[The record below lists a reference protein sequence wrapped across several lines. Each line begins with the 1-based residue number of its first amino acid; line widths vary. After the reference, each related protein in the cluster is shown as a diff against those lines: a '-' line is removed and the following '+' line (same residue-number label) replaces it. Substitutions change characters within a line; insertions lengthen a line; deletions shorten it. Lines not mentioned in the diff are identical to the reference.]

1 MMDCLFLFCFCL
13 FFFFKDK
20 NTLFP
25 VFIFFSPQL
34 AEGACNYPTQVID
47 YNLIK
52 NLYIFFCF
60 TLLKIYLI
68 KENECLFSHPELEE
82 IIKIVANKKL
92 PYLCVCEDLLEAGF
106 PANVGP
112 ASPIPNTTFPLFRL
126 TTWLLPSIVY

>member
-13 FFFFKDK
+13 VFFKDK

-82 IIKIVANKKL
+82 IIKIVANKKTSIL
-92 PYLCVCEDLLEAGF
+92 V
-106 PANVGP
+106 
-112 ASPIPNTTFPLFRL
+112 RL
-126 TTWLLPSIVY
+126 